1 MPKGIHILDGQG
13 YIKCFT
19 SIYYYVEAAL
29 LNGSSYMEEIKVS
42 RCQIIKISY
51 FFLLAEQ
58 GRAATLE
65 QVQKRFPETWKKK
78 YQGEMYSSLREMS
91 YISSLFFFL

>member
-1 MPKGIHILDGQG
+1 MPKGIYILDGQG

-51 FFLLAEQ
+51 FFFCLLSKGELQ
-58 GRAATLE
+58 HWSKFKNVFLRPEKKVSRRNVFLI
-65 QVQKRFPETWKKK
+65 KRDV
-78 YQGEMYSSLREMS
+78 
-91 YISSLFFFL
+91 IH